1 MTVYRNVTNYNANGT
16 SHNQTPGRSGRQ
28 RTGRSAANI
37 EAVRHAFQNH
47 PDGTISSR
55 RNGLG
60 IPSATFKQD
69 YGTGFE
75 NFHPYQMIK
84 HHQLLPGD
92 RQRRLQFCQW
102 LLDRPDRFLEDLLIG
117 DEAGFAMNAMVNTH
131 NIRAYRPHGQ
141 PPVEFDYQRN
151 NSRLKVTTWVGLMG
165 NGTILGP
172 VFFDENVNGP
182 RYLAMINEQVVPA
195 LANERRY
202 RRQGNGRFRRVWWA
216 QDGAPCH
223 RNRATT
229 DRLTELF
236 GERVIALNRPVEWPP
251 RSPGF
256 FPLGPLEVH
265 GVCHDHRQTFR
276 RWGITVE
283 VEALRQDRGLIRR
296 AVGDMLTRARKC
308 VEREGGYVDD

>member
-16 SHNQTPGRSGRQ
+16 SHNQNPGRSGRR
-28 RTGRSAANI
+28 RTRRSAANI

-60 IPSATFKQD
+60 IPLATFNRITQLD
-69 YGTGFE
+69 L

-102 LLDRPDRFLEDLLIG
+102 LLDRPDRILEDLLIG

-131 NIRAYRPHGQ
+131 NIRAYRPRGQ
-141 PPVEFDYQRN
+141 PPVEFGYQRN
-151 NSRLKVTTWVGLMG
+151 NSRLKVITWVGLMG

-195 LANERRY
+195 LASERGY

-251 RSPGF
+251 RSPDLT
-256 FPLGPLEVH
+256 PLDFSL
-265 GVCHDHRQTFR
+265 
-276 RWGITVE
+276 WGH
-283 VEALRQDRGLIRR
+283 LKSRLQPDRPRVR
-296 AVGDMLTRARKC
+296 
-308 VEREGGYVDD
+308 

>member
-1 MTVYRNVTNYNANGT
+1 MQTVPATTKILGDPDAEELGGLPQTSKLSVTPFRITLMA
-16 SHNQTPGRSGRQ
+16 P
-28 RTGRSAANI
+28 SAVDAM
-37 EAVRHAFQNH
+37 V
-47 PDGTISSR
+47 
-55 RNGLG
+55 LG
-60 IPSATFKQD
+60 IPSATFNRITRLD
-69 YGTGFE
+69 L

-84 HHQLLPGD
+84 HLQLLLGD
-92 RQRRLQFCQW
+92 RQRCLQFCQW

-131 NIRAYRPHGQ
+131 NIRAYRPRGQ

-195 LANERRY
+195 LANERRD

-229 DRLTELF
+229 DRLIELF

-251 RSPGF
+251 GSPELT
-256 FPLGPLEVH
+256 PLDFSSGA
-265 GVCHDHRQTFR
+265 T
-276 RWGITVE
+276 
-283 VEALRQDRGLIRR
+283 
-296 AVGDMLTRARKC
+296 
-308 VEREGGYVDD
+308 